1 MAQQHKTSLRRT
13 QIEVQLSAANESLKE
28 VFFALYYRHEFARRN
43 MQVYKAG
50 KKIAQALKMPE
61 ERLKTFVQDGRFLT
75 EDIRLWVEQAT
86 GTDKG
91 ARRKALRDYLV
102 NFGVLPMV
110 WNWDQEDSFLPR
122 TYFEAVD
129 EGANY
134 YECLMAFKSLM
145 GFEGYA
151 MSVLEIGHPVI
162 FPVVSLKFDA
172 KNKKVRIEHLDL
184 EAEKAPMF
192 MDFSAPKT
200 SFDHYMNLMLLD
212 NEVCKRRPDILLEP
226 EPEEQAADLVAD
238 TDEGEKMAKPKKE
251 HKIKRVKPHV
261 LDKHLEVLDVG
272 RHWTSA
278 DNFYQ
283 RAKLY
288 AARKL
293 KRKMQKK
300 EADHLLE
307 LLEDKNKR
315 TLNKNEAVELGL
327 AIDIKEWFSQRL
339 KYAKRYEMAYQDIV

>member
-50 KKIAQALKMPE
+50 KNIAQALKMPE

-102 NFGVLPMV
+102 DFGVLPMV
-110 WNWDQEDSFLPR
+110 WNWDEKRSFLPR
-122 TYFEAVD
+122 KYFEAID
-129 EGANY
+129 EETTY
-134 YECLMAFKSLM
+134 YESLMAFKSLM

-151 MSVLEIGHPVI
+151 MSVLKIGHPVI
-162 FPVVSLKFDA
+162 FPVVSLKYDA
-172 KNKKVRIEHLDL
+172 LNKKVKIEQLDL

-212 NEVCKRRPDILLEP
+212 NEVCKRRPDILREP
-226 EPEEQAADLVAD
+226 EPEEQAADLEAEA
-238 TDEGEKMAKPKKE
+238 DEGEKMARPKKE
-251 HKIKRVKPHV
+251 HKIKRVKPRV

-272 RHWTSA
+272 RHWTPA
-278 DNFYQ
+278 NTFYQ

-300 EADHLLE
+300 EADQYQE
-307 LLEDKNKR
+307 LLDGKIKKP
-315 TLNKNEAVELGL
+315 LSKIDAAKFDL
-327 AIDIKEWFSQRL
+327 AIEIKEWFSQRL